1 MTSVG
6 RSRACFSVLAAG
18 LLLAA
23 SASVG
28 PVRGAGNELSNG
40 RVTPLSGTTS
50 TVFAFSVDYSGK
62 DPSSVTATVGSV
74 VVTLRLA
81 TGTAGQGTY
90 RAGSRLPPGTRAV
103 TFQATAVGR
112 HPSLLGP
119 TVTVTGSSTPT
130 AAPSPSVPAPTP
142 VATPAATRN
151 PAPTPLT
158 ATPLPAT
165 PSGAGTPAPSAGQ
178 TPQGGGFVGGV
189 VATPRPSSAVDPAV
203 GSEDEPPGQLWTLI
217 TGVLIAVGVLGV
229 LGVFALLRGRH
240 GAAVDARLALLP
252 AETTDEPLAVS
263 PARRR
268 AEWEEPALD
277 DEPIGTVHYLPPPP
291 RRE

>member
-6 RSRACFSVLAAG
+6 RSSACFSVLAAG
-18 LLLAA
+18 LLIVA
-23 SASVG
+23 SAAVS
-28 PVRGAGNELSNG
+28 PARGARNELSNG
-40 RVTPLSGTTS
+40 SVTPLSGTTS
-50 TVFAFSVDYSGK
+50 TVFTFSVDYRGNE
-62 DPSSVTATVGSV
+62 PSSVTATVGSK
-74 VVTLRLA
+74 VVTLKLA
-81 TGTAGQGTY
+81 TGTAGTY
-90 RAGSRLPPGTRAV
+90 RASSRLQQGSWRVTYRAE
-103 TFQATAVGR
+103 ATGYK
-112 HPSLLGP
+112 PTLLGP

-189 VATPRPSSAVDPAV
+189 IATPRPSSAVDPAV